1 MPDIPENLEQ
11 WLLDYHL
18 GQLEPEQTQRISRVI
33 AEDAEVA
40 AQSRRVE
47 RLVGRLDGYAAPEP
61 PADLAGKVLARVES
75 FKATTVR
82 LEEAG
87 SPAAAGEAGGGESG
101 WRLWSV
107 RELVAMAA
115 ALAVIVGVFFPA
127 AYRVRSVARRD
138 QCQANLAQLG
148 HSMAGYAADHDEAL
162 PYAGHIPNTVW
173 LRAGEPNQPV
183 ATNTRHLYR
192 LVKEGRISRMRL
204 FVCPGSRT
212 DMPMEVD
219 DPTAMDDFADAA
231 NVSYSFQ
238 SQGKRPLRINLRF
251 RLPVLADRNPFI
263 RGGQFRVGGR
273 TDVNSNAHGRGKGQ
287 NVLYWD
293 GSVLWR
299 DSAAAGPEGDNIWL
313 AGQQRQYQGTEEP
326 LSESDAFL
334 IP

>member
-1 MPDIPENLEQ
+1 MPEIPDNLEQ

-18 GQLEPEQTQRISRVI
+18 GQLEPEQARRVSRLI
-33 AEDAEVA
+33 AEDAAVA

-47 RLVGRLDGYAAPEP
+47 RLVARLDGYTVSEP
-61 PADLAGKVLARVES
+61 PADLADKVLARVES

-87 SPAAAGEAGGGESG
+87 SPAAAGEAGGESG

-107 RELVAMAA
+107 RELVATAA

-148 HSMAGYAADHDEAL
+148 QSMAGYAADHDDAL
-162 PYAGHIPNTVW
+162 PYAGHVPGAVW
-173 LRAGEPNQPV
+173 LRTAEPNQPV
-183 ATNTRHLYR
+183 AANTRHLYR
-192 LVKEGRISRMRL
+192 LVKEGRVSRMRL
-204 FVCPGSRT
+204 FICPASRN
-212 DMPMEVD
+212 DRPMEVD
-219 DPTAMDDFADAA
+219 DPTALDDFADAS

-238 SQGKRPLRINLRF
+238 NQGKRPLRINVRV

-263 RGGQFRVGGR
+263 RGGQFRVPGR
-273 TDVNSNAHGRGKGQ
+273 TDINSDAHGHGKGQ
-287 NVLYWD
+287 NVQYWD

-299 DSAAAGPEGDNIWL
+299 DSAAAGPGGDNIWL
-313 AGQQRQYQGTEEP
+313 AGQQRQYRGTEEP
-326 LSESDAFL
+326 LGETDAFL

>member
-1 MPDIPENLEQ
+1 MPDIPENLDQ

-18 GQLEPEQTQRISRVI
+18 GQLGPQEAQRVSRLI

-47 RLVGRLDGYAAPEP
+47 RLLGRLDGYAAPEP
-61 PADLAGKVLARVES
+61 PSDLPDKVLARVES

-87 SPAAAGEAGGGESG
+87 SPTAAGETGGGKSG

-107 RELVAMAA
+107 RELIAMAA

-127 AYRVRSVARRD
+127 AYRVRSIARRD

-148 HSMAGYAADHDEAL
+148 YSMASYAADHDEAL
-162 PYAGHIPNTVW
+162 PYAGHVPGAVW
-173 LRAGEPNQPV
+173 LRAGEPNRPV
-183 ATNTRHLYR
+183 AANTRHLYR
-192 LVKEGRISRMRL
+192 LVKEGHVSRMRL
-204 FVCPGSRT
+204 FICPSSKNDR
-212 DMPMEVD
+212 PMEVD
-219 DPTAMDDFADAA
+219 DPTATDDFADAS

-238 SQGKRPLRINLRF
+238 NQGKRPLRINVLV

-273 TDVNSNAHGRGKGQ
+273 TDVNSDAHGRGKGQ

-293 GSVLWR
+293 GSVFWR

-313 AGQQRQYQGTEEP
+313 AGQQRQYQGTEDP
-326 LSESDAFL
+326 LSETDAFL